1 MSKTWWRLTD
11 VSALAEH
18 AMHTPT
24 TNTPLPLIGSTTAAP
39 GLIWEQTDAGDQTLR
54 SNGSPVWYDETG
66 QPHRAYAYTWT
77 HPATGRSGNHQHA
90 HPDGDLV
97 LLEGHRE
104 GSVHSV
110 IDTIR
115 LGVESGHHW
124 LWIDP
129 IGWPFPVGTAD
140 HRHEIVPADATWIRS
155 EVEAAA
161 LDGLCYRAVI
171 AEGYEGANGVLPR
184 FDRRTVDVIIADLDE
199 LHSHPATMPG
209 EFPTVAFDGDIA
221 VISWQQHS
229 LSDERVLEIDR
240 CHPDAEGLY
249 AIGAYQWTWTV
260 TRRR

>member
-1 MSKTWWRLTD
+1 MSNFWWRLTEI
-11 VSALAEH
+11 SPLAEH

-24 TNTPLPLIGSTTAAP
+24 TNTPLALTGSTTAAP
-39 GLIWEQTDAGDQTLR
+39 GLIWEQTAEGDETLR

-66 QPHRAYAYTWT
+66 QPHRAYAFTWT
-77 HPATGRSGNHQHA
+77 HPATGRHGNHRHG

-97 LLEGHRE
+97 LLEGHPE
-104 GSVHSV
+104 GSVHPV

-115 LGVESGHHW
+115 AGVESGHHW

-129 IGWPFPVGTAD
+129 IRWPFPVGTTD
-140 HRHEIVPADATWIRS
+140 HRDAIVPADATWITA
-155 EVEAAA
+155 EVEAEA
-161 LDGLCYRAVI
+161 LEGLSYPAVI
-171 AEGYEGANGVLPR
+171 ADGYQIADGVLPR
-184 FDRRTVDVIIADLDE
+184 FTRATVAEIIADLDD
-199 LHSHPATMPG
+199 LNSNPATMPG

-240 CHPDAEGLY
+240 CHPDAQRLY
-249 AIGAYQWTWTV
+249 ALGAFQWTWTT